1 MQLDRVHTC
10 TYPHAAHRWQG
21 NHNLLRIPTPLMS
34 YLAIEGCHAFVTGAL
49 GGIGSAIVEELLG
62 IATCG
67 T

>member
-1 MQLDRVHTC
+1 
-10 TYPHAAHRWQG
+10 
-21 NHNLLRIPTPLMS
+21 MS

-62 IATCG
+62 ITACG